1 MSFVHQNNLLDRKEN
16 WSFTYIGG
24 TDSCSNHS
32 DGNDEYRSPSSGS
45 SPIRLS
51 EAMAGTV
58 LKIVG
63 YSGNDETMQN
73 LASIG
78 ISPGT
83 DVQVISHT
91 SNGSVILSADER
103 QIGFGANVAAQIHV
117 VSPSTPY
124 TKTLSMQNQR

>member
-1 MSFVHQNNLLDRKEN
+1 MSFVHQNNPLDREEN
-16 WSFTYIGG
+16 WRFTYIGG
-24 TDSCSNHS
+24 TDSCSNHR
-32 DGNDEYRSPSSGS
+32 DEHDEYRSPPNGS

-63 YSGNDETMQN
+63 YSGNDENMQN
-73 LASIG
+73 LANIG

-83 DVQVISHT
+83 DVHVISHT
-91 SNGSVILSADER
+91 PSGSVIISVDEK

-117 VSPSTPY
+117 VAPGTLC
-124 TKTLSMQNQR
+124 TETLSMQNQR